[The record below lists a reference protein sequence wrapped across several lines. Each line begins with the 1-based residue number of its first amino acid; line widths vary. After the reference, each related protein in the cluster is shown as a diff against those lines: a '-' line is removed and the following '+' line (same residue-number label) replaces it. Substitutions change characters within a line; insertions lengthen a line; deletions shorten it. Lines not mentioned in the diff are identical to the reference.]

1 MTGGPLNDRNREEY
15 VGHLRAIRRSLE
27 PEDDTP
33 AAEAMRRYAAQG
45 MIDGAIGLIL
55 PPTKL
60 PAPIVARS
68 LAGQRHEVIDAS
80 SRQV

>member
-1 MTGGPLNDRNREEY
+1 MPGPLNARNVDEY
-15 VGHLRAIRRSLE
+15 VNHLRAIRRGLE
-27 PEDDTP
+27 PDDDTP

-45 MIDGAIGLIL
+45 MIDGAIGLIM
-55 PPTKL
+55 PPTVL
-60 PAPIVARS
+60 PAPIVPTS